1 MIRFGEMVIQKLK
14 LNRNGDD
21 FMVNLLDFLS
31 VNGIEL
37 IVKTW
42 EHIYISLIAIFLGI
56 IVAVPLGVLLTRVPK
71 IANFILGLLNVLQ
84 TIPSFAILALFIPL
98 LGIGLVPAIVA
109 LFLYSL
115 MPILRNTFIG
125 IRDVK
130 KDLIEAGI
138 GMGMT
143 EWERIRLVEIPLA
156 TPVIMSG
163 IRLAT
168 VFLIGWATL
177 ASYIGAG
184 GLGDYIFSGMN
195 LYKPEYILAGAIP
208 VTLLALVT
216 DLFLGKVETWVTPK
230 GIRKSKAV

>member
-31 VNGIEL
+31 ENGIEL

>member
-1 MIRFGEMVIQKLK
+1 MIRFGEMVIQKST
-14 LNRNGDD
+14 LNNNGGD
-21 FMVNLLDFLS
+21 FMGSLFDFLS
-31 VNGIEL
+31 ENGIEL

-42 EHIYISLIAIFLGI
+42 EHIYISLIAILLGI

-115 MPILRNTFIG
+115 MPILRNTYIG

-143 EWERIRLVEIPLA
+143 EWERIRLVELPLA

-216 DLFLGKVETWVTPK
+216 DLFLGKVETWITPK

>member
-1 MIRFGEMVIQKLK
+1 MGSLF
-14 LNRNGDD
+14 N
-21 FMVNLLDFLS
+21 FLS
-31 VNGIEL
+31 ENGIEL

-42 EHIYISLIAIFLGI
+42 EHIYISLIAILLGI
-56 IVAVPLGVLLTRVPK
+56 IVAVPIGILLTRVPK
-71 IANFILGLLNVLQ
+71 IANFILGLLNILQ

-115 MPILRNTFIG
+115 MPILRNTYIG

-143 EWERIRLVEIPLA
+143 EWERIRLVELPLA

-195 LYKPEYILAGAIP
+195 LYKPEFILAGAIP

>member
-1 MIRFGEMVIQKLK
+1 
-14 LNRNGDD
+14 
-21 FMVNLLDFLS
+21 MVNLLDFLS

-216 DLFLGKVETWVTPK
+216 DLFLGKVETLVTPK

>member
-1 MIRFGEMVIQKLK
+1 MGSLF
-14 LNRNGDD
+14 
-21 FMVNLLDFLS
+21 DFLS
-31 VNGIEL
+31 ENGIEL

-115 MPILRNTFIG
+115 MPILRNTYIG

-216 DLFLGKVETWVTPK
+216 DLFLEKVETWVTPK

>member
-1 MIRFGEMVIQKLK
+1 MIRFGEMVIQKSM
-14 LNRNGDD
+14 LNNNGGD
-21 FMVNLLDFLS
+21 FMGSLFDFLS
-31 VNGIEL
+31 ENGIEL

-42 EHIYISLIAIFLGI
+42 EHIYISLIAILLGI

-98 LGIGLVPAIVA
+98 LGIGLVPSIVA

-115 MPILRNTFIG
+115 MPILRNTYIG

-143 EWERIRLVEIPLA
+143 EWERIRLVELPLA

>member
-1 MIRFGEMVIQKLK
+1 MGSLF
-14 LNRNGDD
+14 
-21 FMVNLLDFLS
+21 DFLS
-31 VNGIEL
+31 ENGIEL

-42 EHIYISLIAIFLGI
+42 EHIYISLIAILLGI
-56 IVAVPLGVLLTRVPK
+56 IVAVPLGVLLMRVPK

-115 MPILRNTFIG
+115 MPILRNTYIG

-143 EWERIRLVEIPLA
+143 EWERIRLVELPLA

-216 DLFLGKVETWVTPK
+216 DLFLGKVET
-230 GIRKSKAV
+230 

>member
-21 FMVNLLDFLS
+21 FTVNLLDFLS
-31 VNGIEL
+31 ENGIEL

-115 MPILRNTFIG
+115 MPILRNTYIG

>member
-1 MIRFGEMVIQKLK
+1 
-14 LNRNGDD
+14 
-21 FMVNLLDFLS
+21 MVNLLDFLS

-156 TPVIMSG
+156 TPVIMAG

>member
-1 MIRFGEMVIQKLK
+1 MA
-14 LNRNGDD
+14 
-21 FMVNLLDFLS
+21 NLLDFLS

-115 MPILRNTFIG
+115 MPILRNTYIG

>member
-1 MIRFGEMVIQKLK
+1 MGSLF
-14 LNRNGDD
+14 
-21 FMVNLLDFLS
+21 DFLS
-31 VNGIEL
+31 ENGIEL

-42 EHIYISLIAIFLGI
+42 EHIYISLISILLGI

-115 MPILRNTFIG
+115 MPILRNTYIG

>member
-115 MPILRNTFIG
+115 MPILRNTYIG

-156 TPVIMSG
+156 TPVIMAG

>member
-1 MIRFGEMVIQKLK
+1 MGSLFS
-14 LNRNGDD
+14 
-21 FMVNLLDFLS
+21 FLS
-31 VNGIEL
+31 ENGIEL

-42 EHIYISLIAIFLGI
+42 EHIYISLVAILLGI
-56 IVAVPLGVLLTRVPK
+56 IVAVPIGILLTRVPK
-71 IANFILGLLNVLQ
+71 IANFILGLLNILQ

-115 MPILRNTFIG
+115 MPILRNTYIG
-125 IRDVK
+125 IRDVN

-143 EWERIRLVEIPLA
+143 EWERIRLVELPLA

-195 LYKPEYILAGAIP
+195 LYKPEFILAGAIP
-208 VTLLALVT
+208 VTLLALIT
-216 DLFLGKVETWVTPK
+216 DLFLGKVETWVTPR

>member
-115 MPILRNTFIG
+115 MPILRNTYIG

-216 DLFLGKVETWVTPK
+216 DLFLGKVETWVTPI

>member
-1 MIRFGEMVIQKLK
+1 MGSLF
-14 LNRNGDD
+14 
-21 FMVNLLDFLS
+21 DFLS
-31 VNGIEL
+31 ENGIEL

-42 EHIYISLIAIFLGI
+42 EYIYISLIAIFLGI

-115 MPILRNTFIG
+115 MPILRNTYIG

>member
-1 MIRFGEMVIQKLK
+1 MVIQKLK

-216 DLFLGKVETWVTPK
+216 DLFLGKVETLVTPK

>member
-1 MIRFGEMVIQKLK
+1 MIRFGEMVIQNLK

-21 FMVNLLDFLS
+21 FTVNLLDFLS
-31 VNGIEL
+31 ENGIEL

-115 MPILRNTFIG
+115 MPILRNTYIG

>member
-1 MIRFGEMVIQKLK
+1 MVIQKLK

-115 MPILRNTFIG
+115 MPILRNTYIG

>member
-1 MIRFGEMVIQKLK
+1 
-14 LNRNGDD
+14 
-21 FMVNLLDFLS
+21 
-31 VNGIEL
+31 
-37 IVKTW
+37 
-42 EHIYISLIAIFLGI
+42 
-56 IVAVPLGVLLTRVPK
+56 PLGVLLTRVPK

-115 MPILRNTFIG
+115 MPILRNTYIG

-156 TPVIMSG
+156 TPVIMAG